1 MAVQSGVQHPP
12 LVSTS
17 SAISQSYTQG
27 IVAGLIGAT
36 TIALWFFLI
45 DLINGRPFYTPNVLG
60 TALFHR
66 GAALDQ
72 AIINQSISFETVLFY
87 TWIHG
92 MVFCLI
98 GGLAA
103 KLLDLAERNFELGF
117 GVVLFLVIFE
127 FGFVAAAFV
136 FAEPILHLLAWPLV
150 LAGNLLAAVSM
161 TIYFWRHHASL
172 SISP

>member
-1 MAVQSGVQHPP
+1 MAVQSGIHQPP
-12 LVSTS
+12 LISAS
-17 SAISQSYTQG
+17 SPISQSYSQG

-60 TALFHR
+60 IALFHR
-66 GAALDQ
+66 GAELETASMY
-72 AIINQSISFETVLFY
+72 QSISFDTVLFY

-103 KLLDLAERNFELGF
+103 KLLDLAERDFEIGF

-127 FGFVAAAFV
+127 FGFTAAAFV
-136 FAEPILHLLAWPLV
+136 FAEPILHLLAWPL
-150 LAGNLLAAVSM
+150 LTCIRCRLD
-161 TIYFWRHHASL
+161 R
-172 SISP
+172 

>member
-1 MAVQSGVQHPP
+1 MAVQSDVHHPP
-12 LVSTS
+12 LVSST
-17 SAISQSYTQG
+17 AEISETYSQG
-27 IVAGLIGAT
+27 VVAGLIGAT
-36 TIALWFFLI
+36 TIALWFFII
-45 DLINGRPFYTPNVLG
+45 DLFNGRPFYTPNVLG
-60 TALFHR
+60 VALFHR
-66 GAALDQ
+66 GAALDASMNQ
-72 AIINQSISFETVLFY
+72 AISFETVLFY

-103 KLLDLAERNFELGF
+103 KLLDLAERNFHLGF

-136 FAEPILHLLAWPLV
+136 FAESILHLLAWPLV
-150 LAGNLLAAVSM
+150 LVGNLLAAIAM

-172 SISP
+172 AISP

>member
-12 LVSTS
+12 LVSSS

-27 IVAGLIGAT
+27 IVAGVIGAT
-36 TIALWFFLI
+36 TIALWFFLF

-60 TALFHR
+60 IALMQR
-66 GAALDQ
+66 GADLDV
-72 AIINQSISFETVLFY
+72 ASTAQSISFEAVLFY

-92 MVFCLI
+92 VVFCLV
-98 GGLAA
+98 GAFAA
-103 KLLDLAERNFELGF
+103 KLLELAERNFELGF
-117 GVVLFLVIFE
+117 GIVLFLVIFE

-150 LAGNLLAAVSM
+150 LAGNLLAAISM
-161 TIYFWRHHASL
+161 TIYFWRQHATL